1 MKRTAVFLMT
11 LAMLFSL
18 AACGGTTSDS
28 DTQEDATSA
37 ADSDSGESKQTLK
50 IGFLGSLS
58 GNAAVMGQ
66 DAKNALELY
75 CEQRDY
81 TLGDYT
87 VELYIEDD
95 EDSAETTVTKC
106 TKLVEQ
112 YDVDIILG
120 PQNAGGAQ
128 GIADYLVANEVPLIM
143 YHAPVDSLTKSAAN
157 DYIVRV
163 QLSASQG
170 THAMGDYA
178 YNTLGYRTAAIFT
191 YDFVFGYDLAGGFQ
205 QTFVEAGGKV
215 NSRQFAPIGTTD
227 FAPMLANIDWDNT
240 DVLVY
245 QFSGGDGSRFCQA
258 LVDAGITERDDIAI
272 ICLQNGVDELYL
284 SDLPLELANVP
295 FYSVAE
301 WAVDCDNSINTDF
314 VALFNEKFGS
324 NPSCHAENTFAA
336 MTCLEKALES
346 GVDPTDGAALIAAI
360 RGLTDVEVP
369 RGVIYSFDEYGQAV
383 TDVCIRKLI
392 NKDGSLFNALEYVY
406 PEVSQFWTYDAEE
419 FMSWPAYSV
428 DYPPVTE

>member
-1 MKRTAVFLMT
+1 MKRAVVFLMT
-11 LAMLFSL
+11 LAMAFSL
-18 AACGGTTSDS
+18 FACG
-28 DTQEDATSA
+28 DTGDDTNSPDEGS
-37 ADSDSGESKQTLK
+37 SVSGSEGGGDKTLK

-66 DAKNALELY
+66 DARNALELY
-75 CEQRDY
+75 CEQRGNK
-81 TLGDYT
+81 LGDYNI
-87 VELYIEDD
+87 ELYIEDD
-95 EDSAETTVTKC
+95 EDSAETAVTKC

-112 YDVDIILG
+112 YDVDVILG

-143 YHAPVDSLTKSAAN
+143 YHAPVDSITKSAAN
-157 DYIVRV
+157 DYCVRV

-170 THAMGDYA
+170 TFAMGDYA

-205 QTFVEAGGKV
+205 QTFTEAGGKV

-284 SDLPLELANVP
+284 SDLPLELADVP

-301 WAVDCDNSINTDF
+301 WALDCDNQINKDF
-314 VALFNEKFGS
+314 VKLYNEKYGS

-336 MTCLEKALES
+336 MTCLETAIES
-346 GVDPTDGAALIAAI
+346 GVDPKDGAALVSEI
-360 RGLTDVEVP
+360 RALTNVEVP

-383 TDVCIRKLI
+383 TDVCIRKLV
-392 NKDGSLFNALEYVY
+392 NKDGALYNALEYVY
-406 PEVSQFWTYDAEE
+406 PEVSQFWTYDPQE
-419 FMSWPAYSV
+419 FMTQPAYSV
-428 DYPPVTE
+428 DYPPITE